1 LIPTT
6 ENMVS
11 RFSLARLLPQRREGA
26 REFIQ
31 TMWVV
36 ADQAVVSL
44 ASFISTVI
52 VGRVC
57 GREQLGIFVLATTT
71 FWLLA
76 GIPNALTWTP
86 FTSRAPRMSLARRA
100 SYRGSITTHTAI
112 LTAVLCSAFLLAGL
126 VPSTWFGEGR
136 WFSTMCL
143 ALVPFVAMMML
154 REHVRR
160 ICMSEVAARDMI
172 LLDTPIAVVQLGALL
187 GLAKL
192 NWLTADSALMGI
204 AAACLICVVW
214 LATRRSQFDFCRR
227 RTAVHWSYNLQFGSW
242 LLAHSIAW
250 LLADS
255 LYRWIVGWEYGLD
268 GLGRFASAQAIVLVI
283 NPLLLTATNFG
294 RALSANRLASGGMHD
309 LRRFTIQAT
318 LLLSLVAGVAF
329 LALATVGG
337 PLVEL
342 IFGDQYAGLGGIVAA
357 LCLGMMIRTAGVPID
372 SSLVALRQGRVMF
385 VSILAQLAIVILAGI
400 PIIAYYGPIG
410 VGYTMALA
418 YAASGVIQWHH
429 FLKLERQ
436 VANGLAPSAASDSDA
451 PAAETLL

>member
-1 LIPTT
+1 ML
-6 ENMVS
+6 
-11 RFSLARLLPQRREGA
+11 SLFPFARLLPQRRESA

-44 ASFISTVI
+44 ASFVSTVI

-76 GIPNALTWTP
+76 GIPNSLTWTP
-86 FTSRAPRMSLARRA
+86 FTSRAPRMPLARRA

-112 LTAVLCSAFLLAGL
+112 LTAILCSLFLVAGV

-172 LLDTPIAVVQLGALL
+172 LLDAPIAVVQLGALL
-187 GLAKL
+187 GLAQL
-192 NWLTADSALMGI
+192 NRLTADSALIGI

-214 LATRRSQFDFCRR
+214 LESRRSQFDFCRR
-227 RTAVHWSYNLQFGSW
+227 RTAVHWNYNLQFGGW

-250 LLADS
+250 LLVDS
-255 LYRWIVGWEYGLD
+255 LYRWIVGWDYGLD
-268 GLGRFASAQAIVLVI
+268 GLGRFSSAQAIVLVF

-294 RALSANRLASGGMHD
+294 RALSANRLATGGIQD

-318 LLLSLVAGVAF
+318 LLLSLVAGIAF
-329 LALATVGG
+329 LALAAVGG
-337 PLVEL
+337 QLVEL
-342 IFGDQYAGLGGIVAA
+342 IFGDQYTGVGGIVAT
-357 LCLGMMIRTAGVPID
+357 LCLGMTVRAAGVPID
-372 SSLVALRQGRVMF
+372 SSLVALRQGRVIF
-385 VSILAQLAIVILAGI
+385 VSMLAQLAVVVLAGI
-400 PIIAYYGPIG
+400 PIIAQYGAVG

-418 YAASGVIQWHH
+418 YAASGIIQWHW
-429 FLKLERQ
+429 FLK
-436 VANGLAPSAASDSDA
+436 VAQRAEPAPRAT
-451 PAAETLL
+451 ETRL

>member
-1 LIPTT
+1 
-6 ENMVS
+6 
-11 RFSLARLLPQRREGA
+11 
-26 REFIQ
+26 
-31 TMWVV
+31 
-36 ADQAVVSL
+36 
-44 ASFISTVI
+44 
-52 VGRVC
+52 
-57 GREQLGIFVLATTT
+57 
-71 FWLLA
+71 
-76 GIPNALTWTP
+76 
-86 FTSRAPRMSLARRA
+86 
-100 SYRGSITTHTAI
+100 
-112 LTAVLCSAFLLAGL
+112 
-126 VPSTWFGEGR
+126 
-136 WFSTMCL
+136 
-143 ALVPFVAMMML
+143 
-154 REHVRR
+154 
-160 ICMSEVAARDMI
+160 
-172 LLDTPIAVVQLGALL
+172 
-187 GLAKL
+187 
-192 NWLTADSALMGI
+192 
-204 AAACLICVVW
+204 
-214 LATRRSQFDFCRR
+214 
-227 RTAVHWSYNLQFGSW
+227 
-242 LLAHSIAW
+242 LAHSIAW